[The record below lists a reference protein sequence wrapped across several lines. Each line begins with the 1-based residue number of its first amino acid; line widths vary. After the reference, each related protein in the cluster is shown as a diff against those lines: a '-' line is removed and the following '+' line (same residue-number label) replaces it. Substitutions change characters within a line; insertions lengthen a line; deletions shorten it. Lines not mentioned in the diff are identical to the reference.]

1 MEQVRSTPR
10 TPGRH
15 RARARVAVVGLTLV
29 ASIATTRPAGAEPTG
44 VVAPTPSGATG
55 ATADAPTYSPTGA
68 YRTVRSGTT
77 EVDGRRVTWSLRRA
91 PGSGGTTCWRFEAKP
106 AAKSA
111 GANAP
116 KGARCSFAPA
126 ADADPVDRPWFVQS
140 NARSAPYG
148 FVAFVAPKGT
158 TKVRVGTEGG
168 RFRTVTGSS
177 PFVFVNGRDPLWVD
191 LTLPGGPRL
200 ACPAGVLIDRYDLR
214 DPILTKPSIG
224 AAWFCDEP

>member
-15 RARARVAVVGLTLV
+15 RACRRAVVIGLALV
-29 ASIATTRPAGAEPTG
+29 ASIAPAGPVGAEPTG
-44 VVAPTPSGATG
+44 VVAPAPTGASGAT
-55 ATADAPTYSPTGA
+55 PTTTYGPTGA

-77 EVDGRRVTWSLRRA
+77 EVDGRRISWSLRRA

-111 GANAP
+111 GSNAP
-116 KGARCSFAPA
+116 GGARCSIAPA

-148 FVAFVAPKGT
+148 FLAFVVPKGT

-168 RFRTVTGSS
+168 RFRTVSGSS
-177 PFVFVNGRDPLWVD
+177 PFVVVNGRDPLWVD
-191 LTLPGGPRL
+191 LTLPDRTRL
-200 ACPAGVLIDRYDLR
+200 SCAAGVLIDRSDLR
-214 DPILTKPSIG
+214 DPILTRPSVG

>member
-1 MEQVRSTPR
+1 MSHTIR
-10 TPGRH
+10 TGRH
-15 RARARVAVVGLTLV
+15 RIRAVAAGIALAAGV
-29 ASIATTRPAGAEPTG
+29 AGTTPAGAEPTG
-44 VVAPTPSGATG
+44 VIAPAPTGATG
-55 ATADAPTYSPTGA
+55 ATPTTAYGPTGP

-77 EVDGRRVTWSLRRA
+77 EIDGRRVTWKLRRA

-111 GANAP
+111 GSNAP
-116 KGARCSFAPA
+116 GGARCSFAPA

-177 PFVFVNGRDPLWVD
+177 PFVFVSARDPLWVD

-200 ACPAGVLIDRYDLR
+200 ACPAGVLIDRADLR
-214 DPILTKPSIG
+214 DPILSKPSIG

>member
-1 MEQVRSTPR
+1 MP
-10 TPGRH
+10 H
-15 RARARVAVVGLTLV
+15 
-29 ASIATTRPAGAEPTG
+29 TTRTGRLRIRALAAGCALAAGVAGATPAGAEPTG
-44 VVAPTPSGATG
+44 VVTPAPSGASG
-55 ATADAPTYSPTGA
+55 ATPTTAYGPTGA